1 MQIKKVL
8 EMESYTRHKVRE
20 LYQKQT
26 KEKLVDECVLLY
38 EHVQKLGQEKM
49 IRELSDGLNAN
60 KRS

>member
-1 MQIKKVL
+1 MKKVL
-8 EMESYTRHKVRE
+8 EMESYTRNKVRE

-38 EHVQKLGQEKM
+38 EHVQKLGKEKM